1 MMQLVYTSL
10 LLIVTLWLTC
20 GEREIRSTIKKSQN
34 IMTVGKINFHYHDI
48 DRPYRSQNKAF
59 LLRKLVMISVP
70 DKNISDTIA
79 DDIPFFI

>member
-1 MMQLVYTSL
+1 M
-10 LLIVTLWLTC
+10 I
-20 GEREIRSTIKKSQN
+20 
-34 IMTVGKINFHYHDI
+34 VGKIKFHYHDV

-70 DKNISDTIA
+70 DKNISEAIA

>member
-10 LLIVTLWLTC
+10 LLIVTLWLTS
-20 GEREIRSTIKKSQN
+20 GEREICSTIKKSQN
-34 IMTVGKINFHYHDI
+34 IMIVGKIKFHYHDI

-70 DKNISDTIA
+70 DKNISEAIA